1 MAHDEE
7 VADRVRVALQH
18 EPGVVEKRMFGGP
31 GFLVDG
37 HLAVPASGQGGPKAL
52 PMIPPLMVRVD
63 SSEGDGLVDGA
74 LVERVVMRGLEMDGW
89 LRVASEAVQ
98 SDDALQS
105 WVRRGVAAARCLT
118 SQ

>member
-1 MAHDEE
+1 MAYDEDL
-7 VADRVRVALQH
+7 ADRVRMALQQ
-18 EPGVVEKRMFGGP
+18 EPGVVEKRMFGGL

-37 HLAVPASGQGGPKAL
+37 HLAVSASGQGG
-52 PMIPPLMVRVD
+52 LMVRVD
-63 SSEGDGLVDGA
+63 PSEGDRLVDGA

-98 SDDALQS
+98 SDDALQG
-105 WVRRGVAAARCLT
+105 WVRRGVAAARSLT

>member
-1 MAHDEE
+1 
-7 VADRVRVALQH
+7 
-18 EPGVVEKRMFGGP
+18 
-31 GFLVDG
+31 
-37 HLAVPASGQGGPKAL
+37 
-52 PMIPPLMVRVD
+52 MVRVD

-98 SDDALQS
+98 SDDALQW
-105 WVRRGVAAARCLT
+105 WVRRGVAAARCHT